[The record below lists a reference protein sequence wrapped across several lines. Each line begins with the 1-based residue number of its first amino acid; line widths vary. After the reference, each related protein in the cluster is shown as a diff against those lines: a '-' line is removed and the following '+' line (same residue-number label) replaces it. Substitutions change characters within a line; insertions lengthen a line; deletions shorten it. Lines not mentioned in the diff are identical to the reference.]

1 MIGKIERV
9 KIRDVW
15 RHEAPD
21 FTTWLRDNIDY
32 LSDSI
37 SFNISNPESEQ
48 AAGSFKV
55 DILAEDNSGNPVIIE
70 NQLEKSDHDHLGKL
84 ITYSVALEAKTAIWI
99 VSEPRPE
106 HIASIQ
112 WLNESSSANFFL
124 LKLEAIKID
133 DSPPAPLFTLIVG
146 PSEEGKEVGK
156 TKKEW
161 SDRHIILNKFWTQL
175 LAIAKSKS
183 SLHANISPSNHSYV
197 GNRYNK
203 SKKNLYFLYRVQK
216 DRGQVELYI
225 DLGPEKEED
234 NIKIFEQL
242 ENKKDSIEETFG
254 EPLIWDSKEK
264 HRACSIYKLIT
275 EGGYS
280 NPESNWPEI
289 HSSMVDAMIRLE
301 KALKLHISKL
311 NI

>member
-156 TKKEW
+156 AKKEIAE
-161 SDRHIILNKFWTQL
+161 RYKIREKIWTQ
-175 LAIAKSKS
+175 
-183 SLHANISPSNHSYV
+183 
-197 GNRYNK
+197 
-203 SKKNLYFLYRVQK
+203 
-216 DRGQVELYI
+216 
-225 DLGPEKEED
+225 
-234 NIKIFEQL
+234 
-242 ENKKDSIEETFG
+242 
-254 EPLIWDSKEK
+254 
-264 HRACSIYKLIT
+264 
-275 EGGYS
+275 
-280 NPESNWPEI
+280 
-289 HSSMVDAMIRLE
+289 
-301 KALKLHISKL
+301 
-311 NI
+311 